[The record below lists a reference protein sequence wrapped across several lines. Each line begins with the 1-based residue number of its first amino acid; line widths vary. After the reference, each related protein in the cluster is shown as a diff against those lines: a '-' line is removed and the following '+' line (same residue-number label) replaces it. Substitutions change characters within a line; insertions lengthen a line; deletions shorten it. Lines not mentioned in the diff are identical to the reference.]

1 MLTVT
6 LADFARSFGTNIEDI
21 PTECRKLIDDI
32 DFGYRIISDKERDN
46 VILNVLRKIETD
58 TQVVGA
64 EERQDVWEAGW
75 AENLHAFIES
85 DGDLNAIMPKFIRSG
100 QPIRFNQNYI
110 MPNDPQFEHDYF
122 SVFRLWLFQK
132 YFSDFDSIYDFGCGT
147 GYNLVIL
154 AQLFSEKR
162 LYGLD
167 FVPSATELINKLAQQ
182 YKWNMT
188 GLLFDMISP
197 DETLQLDENSI
208 VFTGGS
214 IEQLSGRFEA
224 FLQFLLKRSPKLCVH
239 IEPTIELYDEDNL
252 VDYLAAKFH
261 RKRGYTQ
268 GFLPRLQQLHDEG
281 VIELLKV
288 KRMYFGSLYMEGF
301 TYMVWRPISQ

>member
-1 MLTVT
+1 MLRVT
-6 LADFARSFGTNIEDI
+6 LADFARSFGTEVEDI
-21 PTECRKLIDDI
+21 PAECRKLIEDI
-32 DFGYRIISDKERDN
+32 DFGYRVLCDKERDD
-46 VILNVLRKIETD
+46 VILNVVRKIETD

-64 EERQDVWEAGW
+64 EERRDVWEAGW
-75 AENLHAFIES
+75 AENLRDFVES
-85 DGDLNAIMPKFIRSG
+85 DGDLNAIMPKFIRPG

-110 MPNDPQFEHDYF
+110 MPGNPHFEHDYF
-122 SVFRLWLFQK
+122 SVFRSWLFKK
-132 YFSDFDSIYDFGCGT
+132 YCADFDSIYDVGCGT
-147 GYNLVIL
+147 GYNLVVL
-154 AQLFSEKR
+154 AQLFPEKR

-167 FVPSATELINKLAQQ
+167 FVPSATELINKLGQQ

-188 GLLFDMISP
+188 GRLFDMSAP
-197 DETLQLDENSI
+197 DETLELDENSV

-239 IEPTIELYDEDNL
+239 IEPTVELYDEGNL
-252 VDYLAAKFH
+252 VDYLAARFH

-268 GFLPRLQQLHDEG
+268 GFLPRLQQLHHEG

-288 KRMYFGSLYMEGF
+288 KRLFFGSLYMEGF
-301 TYMVWRPISQ
+301 TYMVWRPITQ